1 MIISIVN
8 MSFLLSLFDRVYVY
22 APCLLLGNCT
32 PLGSS
37 ASELQAETLIA
48 GGASAPPA
56 VPDTAIQALQGH
68 FPISW
73 LLILSLLLYLQKA
86 LHRFYTLDLTNI

>member
-1 MIISIVN
+1 MYT
-8 MSFLLSLFDRVYVY
+8 RR
-22 APCLLLGNCT
+22 ACC
-32 PLGSS
+32 
-37 ASELQAETLIA
+37 SETARRWDPVPRSCRQKPLIA